1 LSAFLENILDEL
13 NTIYT
18 KLRQDLEI
26 SGVIKIARRYFV
38 MNAFDGALTIFGIIV
53 GSYFSGLKTP
63 TLIIGAGIGACLAM
77 GVSGFFGTFM
87 TERAERIRHLKKI
100 EDAMLTD
107 LGDSELSERRIIASV
122 FAALVDG
129 LSPML
134 AALGPLL
141 PFYLSFILPISI
153 DLVFIIAIAINT
165 IILFA
170 LGAFLGKISRENML
184 KYGLLM
190 TGTGLL
196 TAVLLLFL
204 QT

>member
-1 LSAFLENILDEL
+1 MSAFLENVLDKL
-13 NTIYT
+13 STQYT
-18 KLRQDLEI
+18 KLRQDLEL

-38 MNAFDGALTIFGIIV
+38 MNAFDGALTIFGIIM
-53 GSYFSGLKTP
+53 GSYFSGLKNP

-77 GVSGFFGTFM
+77 GISGFFGTFM
-87 TERAERIRHLKKI
+87 TERAERMRHLKKI

-107 LGDSELSERRIIASV
+107 LGETELSERRFVASV

-134 AALGPLL
+134 AALGPLT

-153 DLVFIIAIAINT
+153 DLIFTIAVAINML
-165 IILFA
+165 ILFG
-170 LGAFLGKISRENML
+170 LGAFLGRISRENIF